1 MLNEC
6 VISFKFEFFRI
17 HDRYMSV
24 VVGDDIIVPD
34 ENNHASYSIATILP
48 SEIKLQF
55 LGKNQNTDT
64 IVDQQGNILQDL
76 YVKIVSIN
84 LDQILL
90 PDWIMQKNL
99 YYLTEANQLVNSS
112 YIGFNSSMT
121 INLTEENVFYQ
132 YQKFKKIAENK

>member
-76 YVKIVSIN
+76 NVKIVSIN

-90 PDWIMQKNL
+90 PDWIIQKNL
-99 YYLTEANQLVNSS
+99 YYLTEANQLVN
-112 YIGFNSSMT
+112 
-121 INLTEENVFYQ
+121 
-132 YQKFKKIAENK
+132 